1 MNFRKAYKEANDE
14 IKGDRSILDNLGEKS
29 KAPKTIRLHK
39 VYAFA
44 GCAAALVIVCAVTA
58 LPDFLGTD
66 KNLPDTIMESVTEEH
81 KVNGEAFTEDKQS
94 EEPNIASKDMPK
106 TDKEDESILETGNC
120 ETYSKKTNTYDYN
133 NEIKAY
139 SASDSAAKDSGVSY
153 EADEE
158 ISRESENSVTDVS
171 VFSARSLNESE
182 DKSAEKNEAQEE
194 LKDNTVNAEEESK
207 QEMPVGSGGSGV
219 LSRSIYNESPTVTAE
234 EFFILS
240 GIDKSKLEL
249 EGFTLTIPEKAEV
262 ILSDNGDNYYKAD
275 FYLSDGAEKSINVT
289 ISTQGGETKFSIYKS
304 GNTVSAVC
312 DTGDKKISVSA
323 VNVSEDTVSDYVE
336 RIK

>member
-14 IKGDRSILDNLGEKS
+14 IKGDRSILDNLGEKN

-58 LPDFLGTD
+58 LPDFLGPD
-66 KNLPDTIMESVTEEH
+66 KNPQDTIMESVKEEH
-81 KVNGEAFTEDKQS
+81 MVNGEALTEDRQG
-94 EEPNIASKDMPK
+94 EVPNTASMDMPK
-106 TDKEDESILETGNC
+106 TDKEDEAILETENSAI
-120 ETYSKKTNTYDYN
+120 YSKKANTYDYN
-133 NEIKAY
+133 NELKAY
-139 SASDSAAKDSGVSY
+139 SASDSSAKDSGVSY

-158 ISRESENSVTDVS
+158 MGRETENSVTDVS
-171 VFSARSLNESE
+171 VFSARALNESE
-182 DKSAEKNEAQEE
+182 DRIAEKNEAQEE
-194 LKDNTVNAEEESK
+194 LKCNAVNAEEESK
-207 QEMPVGSGGSGV
+207 QDMPVGSAGSGA
-219 LSRSIYNESPTVTAE
+219 LSRSIYNENPTVTAE
-234 EFFILS
+234 EFFVLS

-289 ISTQGGETKFSIYKS
+289 ISTQGGETKFSIYTS
-304 GNTVSAVC
+304 DNTVSAVC
-312 DTGDKKISVSA
+312 DTVDKKISVFA

-336 RIK
+336 KIK